1 MTIKIF
7 GRLSSANVQ
16 KVVWFCN
23 EADLSFKS
31 FILGGVHGGTKT
43 DMFIKMNPNS
53 RVPVINDDDYIL
65 YESNAILRY
74 LSIKYQFLKSNDY
87 KLQGTI
93 DQWID
98 WASFTLGSQC
108 SLLTAHKLSLPKE
121 NRDHIIAEQASLE
134 IYNLLSIL
142 EKNLKINKYIV
153 EKDFS
158 LADIPLGV
166 WIHRCI
172 NLNIKLNNFKK
183 IENWYSRIK
192 KRNAFKISVLH
203 APLPPN

>member
-1 MTIKIF
+1 MTIKIY

-74 LSIKYQFLKSNDY
+74 LSIKYQFLKSNPFC
-87 KLQGTI
+87 KI
-93 DQWID
+93 
-98 WASFTLGSQC
+98 F
-108 SLLTAHKLSLPKE
+108 LPKLKDSKPNSTKSR
-121 NRDHIIAEQASLE
+121 NRKSNRPR
-134 IYNLLSIL
+134 Y
-142 EKNLKINKYIV
+142 
-153 EKDFS
+153 
-158 LADIPLGV
+158 
-166 WIHRCI
+166 
-172 NLNIKLNNFKK
+172 
-183 IENWYSRIK
+183 
-192 KRNAFKISVLH
+192 
-203 APLPPN
+203 